1 MAIIIEDSDIVSA
14 IYDGPFEQPLWSTF
28 LDRLRSALRADYA
41 AIIFRAQ
48 DTGSHRP
55 VELVSGKRVGSELR
69 AMWEDELHRSDP
81 RSQARLRDGRVYDL
95 AELLERVDQPGAS
108 TARNLFAASG
118 IGHLRMVR
126 ITEPSGVSAGIYCTR
141 GRGEFTS
148 AESALLSKVAPH
160 LRRALRSHI
169 ALEREKNRFTIA
181 SEVVERLNFG
191 WIALN
196 PQGCVVETSPEAARV
211 LQHGRGLK
219 TARNGRLLAVDPTA
233 DRRLASAIRLLVGHA
248 GIPADGSAGARTQA
262 IKVSQ
267 DPWMELLLTR
277 AHRDGQLL
285 SGAPA
290 VVAYLQGDTR
300 SDADR
305 HEQIAQLFGLLPSEA
320 RLALALSRGLSIA
333 EAAQAL
339 GLTLET
345 ARNYSKKI
353 YAKTGT
359 RGQSDL
365 VRLILTSVLAL
376 A

>member
-1 MAIIIEDSDIVSA
+1 MAVIIEDSDIVSA

-28 LDRLRSALRADYA
+28 LDRLRSALRADHA

-48 DTGSHRP
+48 DAGSYRP
-55 VELVSGKRVGSELR
+55 VELVSGKRVAPELR
-69 AMWEDELHRSDP
+69 TMWEDELHRSDP

-95 AELLERVDQPGAS
+95 AELLDRVDQPGS
-108 TARNLFAASG
+108 SKARDLFTASG

-126 ITEPSGVSAGIYCTR
+126 ITEPSGVNAGIYCTR
-141 GRGEFTS
+141 ERGAFTS

-181 SEVVERLNFG
+181 SEVVERLNFS

-196 PQGCVVETSPEAARV
+196 AQGCVVETSPEATRV
-211 LQHGRGLK
+211 LQHGRGLT
-219 TARNGRLLAVDPTA
+219 TARNGRLLAVDTAA
-233 DRRLASAIRLLVGHA
+233 DRRLTAAIRLLVGA
-248 GIPADGSAGARTQA
+248 TEGSTRTQA
-262 IKVSQ
+262 INVSQ

-277 AHRDGQLL
+277 AHREGQLL
-285 SGAPA
+285 SGGPA
-290 VVAYLQGDTR
+290 VIAYLQGDSR

-339 GLTLET
+339 GLTIET

>member
-48 DTGSHRP
+48 DAGSQRP
-55 VELVSGKRVGSELR
+55 VELVSGKRVAPALR

-81 RSQARLRDGRVYDL
+81 RSQAQLRDGRVYDL
-95 AELLERVDQPGAS
+95 AELLDRVDRPGAS
-108 TARNLFAASG
+108 SARELFAASG

-126 ITEPSGVSAGIYCTR
+126 LTEPSGVSAGIYCTR
-141 GRGEFTS
+141 ERGEFSS

-169 ALEREKNRFTIA
+169 ALEREKNRFSIA

-196 PQGCVVETSPEAARV
+196 SQGCVVETSPEAARV

-219 TARNGRLLAVDPTA
+219 TARNGRLLAVDTAA
-233 DRRLASAIRLLVGHA
+233 DRRLAAAIRLLA
-248 GIPADGSAGARTQA
+248 GPSDGSAGARTQA
-262 IKVSQ
+262 INVSQ

-290 VVAYLQGDTR
+290 VIAYLQGDSR

-339 GLTLET
+339 GLTIET

>member
-28 LDRLRSALRADYA
+28 LDRLRSALRADYT

-48 DTGSHRP
+48 DAGTQLP
-55 VELVSGKRVGSELR
+55 VELVSGKRVAPALR
-69 AMWEDELHRSDP
+69 AMWQDELNRSDP
-81 RSQARLRDGRVYDL
+81 RSQALLRDGRVYDL
-95 AELLERVDQPGAS
+95 AELLDRVDRPGAT
-108 TARNLFAASG
+108 TARDLFATSG

-126 ITEPSGVSAGIYCTR
+126 LTEPSGVSAGIYCTR
-141 GRGEFTS
+141 ERGEFTS
-148 AESALLSKVAPH
+148 AESAVLGKAAPH

-196 PQGCVVETSPEAARV
+196 PQGCVTETSPEAARV

-219 TARNGRLLAVDPTA
+219 TARNGRLLAVDPAA
-233 DRRLASAIRLLVGHA
+233 DRRLSAAIRLLA
-248 GIPADGSAGARTQA
+248 APPEASARTQA
-262 IKVSQ
+262 INVSQ

-290 VVAYLQGDTR
+290 VIAYLQGDSR

-305 HEQIAQLFGLLPSEA
+305 HVQIAQLFGLLPSEA

-333 EAAQAL
+333 DAAQTL